1 MNQIFN
7 EKDGTINLITIY
19 DCRDCSFYDRFV
31 EKGNDYNDNVFYDE
45 ATDSVEP
52 CKECA
57 ICGEDLIDI
66 EE

>member
-1 MNQIFN
+1 MNRIFN

-19 DCRDCSFYDRFV
+19 DCRDCSFYDRFL
-31 EKGNDYNDNVFYDE
+31 EKCKYYNDNVFYDE

-66 EE
+66 EV